1 MPNRCKWCILMPDI
15 MAKVDV
21 LDMLISVWTVAND
34 NRTAVTQQ
42 VRKVHWTGVKA
53 TSPFSFPFSKWIS
66 FYFLDFLQDP
76 NLCSHIWA
84 VCYLSQSIYDSS
96 LMNAE
101 PCTRRCP
108 VGLRNLRNN
117 RFQFRQTLG
126 FGIPMGQHTPMKYVL
141 RNSRPIIFPQS
152 NLIFSLRW
160 FVVRMDLIVWKT
172 IRRHTVRPALNHW

>member
-1 MPNRCKWCILMPDI
+1 MPDI

-21 LDMLISVWTVAND
+21 LDMLIFVWTVAND

-42 VRKVHWTGVKA
+42 VRKKFIELLVLVKLWK
-53 TSPFSFPFSKWIS
+53 SRHRSFVFFSILIS
-66 FYFLDFLQDP
+66 FFLNFTKDP

-141 RNSRPIIFPQS
+141 RASKQIIIINICTDS
-152 NLIFSLRW
+152 
-160 FVVRMDLIVWKT
+160 
-172 IRRHTVRPALNHW
+172 